1 MQNVTNKLR
10 VVHFPQVGSEAG
22 FFEVAVKDEE
32 QAAFTINLLTKQ
44 HLWLFKNKVIP
55 DYANIITVEMYDESI
70 DEETGKPYG
79 WSNYWNEEEC
89 MEWNEVEETYF
100 QSVSVS

>member
-1 MQNVTNKLR
+1 MKNITNKLR
-10 VVHFPQVGSEAG
+10 VVHFPQVGSKAG

-32 QAAFTINLLTKQ
+32 QASFTINLLANQ
-44 HLWLFKNKVIP
+44 HLWLFKNNVIP

-89 MEWNEVEETYF
+89 MEWDEVEETYF
-100 QSVSVS
+100 QSVVVS